1 MPLRFG
7 EPETASWKLIQNA
20 AWSRGERGQGMHV
33 KELRDTED
41 VVRMSNM
48 GLVIEGEERMNEMK

>member
-1 MPLRFG
+1 
-7 EPETASWKLIQNA
+7 
-20 AWSRGERGQGMHV
+20 MHV